1 MLLPLALLPPRW
13 VSPHRLLHVD
23 RGPGHRQ
30 FRRLVKQNH
39 QEEVMKLF
47 GNVMLRVVA
56 TFVASA
62 LGVIGAGSVAGS
74 VSGVDIPIWFSA
86 IMGGIMAVAK
96 VVELLSLAFL
106 EDGKLSR
113 DEINAAFRPRHA
125 RAFELPL
132 RDLIGHMGIAKG
144 RINHGFGQRQAAQ
157 AGCRLRGRD

>member
-1 MLLPLALLPPRW
+1 MR
-13 VSPHRLLHVD
+13 
-23 RGPGHRQ
+23 
-30 FRRLVKQNH
+30 
-39 QEEVMKLF
+39 LF
-47 GNVMLRVVA
+47 GNVMLRVLA

-113 DEINAAFRPRHA
+113 DEIDAAFRQTTKIKDID
-125 RAFELPL
+125 ETTS
-132 RDLIGHMGIAKG
+132 KKKEKE
-144 RINHGFGQRQAAQ
+144 
-157 AGCRLRGRD
+157 

>member
-1 MLLPLALLPPRW
+1 
-13 VSPHRLLHVD
+13 
-23 RGPGHRQ
+23 
-30 FRRLVKQNH
+30 
-39 QEEVMKLF
+39 MKLF
-47 GNVMLRVVA
+47 GNVMLRVLA

-113 DEINAAFRPRHA
+113 DEIDAAFRQTTKIKDID
-125 RAFELPL
+125 E
-132 RDLIGHMGIAKG
+132 KTSSKKEEK
-144 RINHGFGQRQAAQ
+144 
-157 AGCRLRGRD
+157 

>member
-1 MLLPLALLPPRW
+1 
-13 VSPHRLLHVD
+13 
-23 RGPGHRQ
+23 
-30 FRRLVKQNH
+30 
-39 QEEVMKLF
+39 MKLL
-47 GNVMLRVVA
+47 GNVFLRVIA

-113 DEINAAFRPRHA
+113 DEINAAFRQTTKIKDID
-125 RAFELPL
+125 ETTSTS
-132 RDLIGHMGIAKG
+132 KKEKE
-144 RINHGFGQRQAAQ
+144 
-157 AGCRLRGRD
+157 

>member
-1 MLLPLALLPPRW
+1 
-13 VSPHRLLHVD
+13 
-23 RGPGHRQ
+23 
-30 FRRLVKQNH
+30 
-39 QEEVMKLF
+39 MKLF
-47 GNVMLRVVA
+47 GNVFLRVVA

-113 DEINAAFRPRHA
+113 EEINAAFRQTTKIKDID
-125 RAFELPL
+125 E
-132 RDLIGHMGIAKG
+132 KTSTSKKEEK
-144 RINHGFGQRQAAQ
+144 
-157 AGCRLRGRD
+157 

>member
-1 MLLPLALLPPRW
+1 
-13 VSPHRLLHVD
+13 
-23 RGPGHRQ
+23 
-30 FRRLVKQNH
+30 
-39 QEEVMKLF
+39 MKLF
-47 GNVMLRVVA
+47 GNVILRVIA

-113 DEINAAFRPRHA
+113 DEINAAFRQTTKIKDID
-125 RAFELPL
+125 EKTSNSKKEE
-132 RDLIGHMGIAKG
+132 D
-144 RINHGFGQRQAAQ
+144 
-157 AGCRLRGRD
+157 